1 MRRVGWGP
9 GKGRRIGLVLN
20 CPGRAEAGWG
30 EELLPLARSLSLPSL
45 QLGTVERQAGI
56 SRTWVCTEPGGDRR
70 SGAAAPRPGQSPRGG
85 SGRGRGR
92 RLRGGAAGCA
102 SCGLRG
108 RLAGGPACVSAVS
121 PGVFH

>member
-1 MRRVGWGP
+1 M
-9 GKGRRIGLVLN
+9 
-20 CPGRAEAGWG
+20 G
-30 EELLPLARSLSLPSL
+30 EELPPLARSLSLPSL

>member
-1 MRRVGWGP
+1 M
-9 GKGRRIGLVLN
+9 
-20 CPGRAEAGWG
+20 G
-30 EELLPLARSLSLPSL
+30 EELPPFARSLSLPSL
-45 QLGTVERQAGI
+45 QLGTVERRAGI
-56 SRTWVCTEPGGDRR
+56 SRTWLCTEPGGDQR

-108 RLAGGPACVSAVS
+108 GLAGGPACVSAVS